1 MFDFVLLGKLM
12 FAFVDVDEEL
22 EVEFGPGCG

>member
-12 FAFVDVDEEL
+12 FAFVDVDVDGES
-22 EVEFGPGCG
+22 EVDFGPG